1 MSSQSPTPETTQDSQ
16 RLLTLINLLLLSGM
30 FSSLAF
36 VTNQFIGV
44 FYVEWMVT
52 GLPVLTFFI
61 ALASLLAHYI
71 QTRIIRHGINPFASV
86 AAEWVLILLI
96 GKIFLMVQPGVG
108 GVWQEVLTWQ
118 HSFLDEFFDIQT
130 ILLIFFLLVIWGL
143 TRLFSPP
150 LFQLEEDQEL
160 MEQEKLGIT
169 FNDRQEARRS
179 LMGLVFVLGFIMVG
193 MTVIIKGNFNY
204 LAITTTPTRSFVIAL
219 LVYFSLAFIFLA
231 LNHYAIQKARWY
243 FNDIQVSPELAKRWL
258 LYTVVFIAIAILLTA
273 FLPTDF
279 AFGFLPV
286 AQTLFTVL
294 VYIFGLIQFL
304 VLLPISFVL
313 SLLGTLIGTPQN
325 ESMPQPQLPEFS
337 PETVQTSGTL
347 PWWDLVKSILFW
359 LIFVGV
365 IILAIRTFINNHQ
378 GLKSFFEKL
387 KIRLWLSD
395 FWQWI
400 KQGLKKVG
408 AAATE
413 TVQKGVQQIRSYFSE
428 REIKLPNL
436 STLIRHLPPRQALIL
451 TYLDWVNWNA
461 KHGLQRKKSQTP
473 YEYAAAIHQQWP
485 DLDADLTPFTNDFIA
500 ARYTRQEIYKAQLE
514 EAQALLS
521 KLKAA
526 ILEQQS
532 QTS

>member
-1 MSSQSPTPETTQDSQ
+1 
-16 RLLTLINLLLLSGM
+16 M
-30 FSSLAF
+30 FSGLAF

-52 GLPVLTFFI
+52 GLPVLTFLISFV
-61 ALASLLAHYI
+61 SLLVHYV
-71 QTRIIRHGINPFASV
+71 QKRIVRHGNNPILSA

-96 GKIFLMVQPGVG
+96 GKLFLMLQPGVG
-108 GVWQEVLTWQ
+108 GFWQEVLTWQ
-118 HSFLDEFFDIQT
+118 HGFLDEFFDIQT
-130 ILLIFFLLVIWGL
+130 FLLIFFLMVIWGL

-160 MEQEKLGIT
+160 MEQEKLGVT

-193 MTVIIKGNFNY
+193 MTVIIKGNFES
-204 LAITTTPTRSFVIAL
+204 LPAITTPTRSFVVAL

-243 FNDIQVSPELAKRWL
+243 FNDIQVSPELSKRWL
-258 LYTVVFIAIAILLTA
+258 LYTVIFIAIAILLTV

-313 SLLGTLIGTPQN
+313 SLLGSLLGTPQN
-325 ESMPQPQLPEFS
+325 ENIPQPQLPEFT
-337 PETVQTSGTL
+337 PETIQTTGSL

-365 IILAIRTFINNHQ
+365 IFLAVRTFINNHQ
-378 GLKSFFEKL
+378 GLKAFFEKL
-387 KIRLWLSD
+387 KVKSWLSD

-400 KQGLKKVG
+400 KQGLIKVSE
-408 AAATE
+408 AANE
-413 TVQKGVQQIRSYFSE
+413 TVQKGVQQIRSYFTN
-428 REIKLPNL
+428 RDMKLPNL
-436 STLIRHLPPRQALIL
+436 SALIRHLPPRQALIL

-473 YEYAAAIHQQWP
+473 YEYADAIHQRWP
-485 DLDADLTPFTNDFIA
+485 EIEADLTPFTNDFIA
-500 ARYTRQEIYKAQLE
+500 ARYTRQEIDKEQLE
-514 EAQALLS
+514 AARSLLS
-521 KLKAA
+521 KMKAA

-532 QTS
+532 QPG